1 MDKYGLSQQ
10 TISSLYSLFKNY
22 QCVDKVIL
30 YGSRAK
36 GVYEKFSDIDITLI
50 GSNITKDNLR
60 DIIFDIDDLL
70 LPYSF
75 DVSIFSE
82 IRNPDVVAHIERVG
96 KVLYEN
102 IKLIEIRKELID
114 K

>member
-10 TISSLYSLFKNY
+10 TNSRLYSLFNKY
-22 QCVDKVIL
+22 QCIDKVIL

-36 GVYEKFSDIDITLI
+36 GNYEKFSDVDITLI
-50 GSNITKDNLR
+50 GSTITKDTLR

-75 DVSIFSE
+75 DISIYSE
-82 IRNPDVVAHIERVG
+82 IRNPDVVDHINRVG
-96 KVLYEN
+96 KVLYERGISN
-102 IKLIEIRKELID
+102 E
-114 K
+114 